1 MTKEPQAPSL
11 GLSLIPVLFLIV
23 LLTVNVLIFGDGA
36 LDGSN
41 QIVLLVSAGLAA
53 LLAMRLGFH
62 WETLQDGIVNSIKS
76 TLSAILILLF
86 IGSLAGTWF
95 LSGVVPAMIYYGL
108 DLLNPTVFLIAAC
121 VVCAIVAIA
130 TGSSWTTVATV
141 GVALLGI
148 GKALGLSEAMIGG
161 AIISGSYFGDKLS
174 PLSDT
179 TNLAPAMAGTDLFT
193 HIRYMIY
200 TTGPSMLI
208 TLILFGI
215 LGFTAGG
222 EGAIADVEVVK
233 MAILE
238 KFEVNLWLFLVPVVV
253 LVMIAR
259 KTPAIPALFIGSLLG
274 AAFALIFQMPVVLE
288 VAGMQDA
295 GRSYQAFAGV
305 MKAMYGSISV
315 TTSNAIVNELFS
327 TGGMAGMLNTIWLIV
342 CAMTFGGVMETAGF
356 LKRIANAIISLAHS
370 TGSLVASTV
379 GTCVFFNLTA
389 SDQYLAIVVPG
400 RMYADV
406 YRERGLDPKVL
417 SRTLEDSGTVTSVL
431 VPWNTC
437 GMTQATVLGVATLT
451 YLPFA
456 FFNLISPLMTM
467 LFAYANIKIA
477 RLPKEEAVKA

>member
-1 MTKEPQAPSL
+1 MSPDVKMPSL
-11 GLSLIPVLFLIV
+11 GLALVPVVFLI
-23 LLTVNVLIFGDGA
+23 LFLTVNVLIFGDGA

-41 QIVLLVSAGLAA
+41 QIVLLISAGLAA
-53 LLAMRLGFH
+53 VLAMRLGYS
-62 WETLQDGIVNSIKS
+62 WETLQDGIVKSISS
-76 TLSAILILLF
+76 TLSAIIILLF
-86 IGSLAGTWF
+86 IGALAGTWF
-95 LSGVVPAMIYYGL
+95 LSGIVPAMIYYGL
-108 DLLNPTVFLIAAC
+108 DILSPGIFLVAAC
-121 VVCAIVAIA
+121 IVCAIVAIA

-148 GKALGLSEAMIGG
+148 GKTLGLSEAMIGG

-200 TTGPSMLI
+200 TTGPSMII
-208 TLILFGI
+208 TLIIFGF
-215 LGFTAGG
+215 LGFSANSD
-222 EGAIADVEVVK
+222 GALGDVEVVK
-233 MAILE
+233 SAILE
-238 KFEVNLWLFLVPVVV
+238 KFTINPWLFLVPVVV

-259 KTPAIPALFIGSLLG
+259 KTPAIPALFFGSLLG
-274 AAFALIFQMPVVLE
+274 AVFALIFQMPTVLE
-288 VAGMQDA
+288 VADMPEA
-295 GRSYQAFAGV
+295 SLFYQAFAGT

-315 TTSNAIVNELFS
+315 TTSNEIVNDLFS
-327 TGGMAGMLNTIWLIV
+327 TGGMAGMLYTIWLVV
-342 CAMTFGGVMETAGF
+342 CAMIFGGVMETAGF

-379 GTCVFFNLTA
+379 CTCVFFNLTA

-406 YRERGLDPKVL
+406 YKKRGLDAKVL

-451 YLPFA
+451 YLPYA
-456 FFNLISPLMTM
+456 FFNIISPFMTM

-477 RLPKEEAVKA
+477 RIPKSEA

>member
-1 MTKEPQAPSL
+1 MTKEPQAPGL

-23 LLTVNVLIFGDGA
+23 LLTVNVLVFGDGA

-53 LLAMRLGFH
+53 FLAMRMGFT
-62 WETLQDGIVNSIKS
+62 WESLQDGIVNSIKS
-76 TLSAILILLF
+76 TLSALLILLF

-108 DLLNPTVFLIAAC
+108 DLLNPTVFLVAAC

-193 HIRYMIY
+193 HIRYMLY
-200 TTGPSMLI
+200 TTVPSMLI
-208 TLILFGI
+208 TLVLFGI
-215 LGFTAGG
+215 LGFTSGG
-222 EGAIADVEVVK
+222 DGAVTDVEVVK

-238 KFEVNLWLFLVPVVV
+238 KFDVHIGLFIVPVVV

-259 KTPAIPALFIGSLLG
+259 KTPAIPALFVGTLLG
-274 AAFALIFQMPVVLE
+274 AVFALIFQMPVVLE
-288 VAGMQDA
+288 VAGMEE
-295 GRSYQAFAGV
+295 GSTTYQAFAGV

-315 TTSNAIVNELFS
+315 STSNPIVNDLFS
-327 TGGMAGMLNTIWLIV
+327 TGGMAGMMNTIWLII

-356 LKRIANAIISLAHS
+356 LKRIAASIISMAHS

-379 GTCVFFNLTA
+379 GTCIFFNLTA

-406 YRERGLDPKVL
+406 YRERGLDAKVL

-477 RLPKEEAVKA
+477 RIPKAEAVKA

>member
-1 MTKEPQAPSL
+1 MSPDVKMPSL
-11 GLSLIPVLFLIV
+11 GLALVPVVFLI
-23 LLTVNVLIFGDGA
+23 LFLTVNVLIFGDGA

-41 QIVLLVSAGLAA
+41 QIVLLISAGLAA
-53 LLAMRLGFH
+53 VLAMRLGYS
-62 WETLQDGIVNSIKS
+62 WETLQDGIVKSISS
-76 TLSAILILLF
+76 TLSAIIILLF
-86 IGSLAGTWF
+86 IGALAGTWF
-95 LSGVVPAMIYYGL
+95 LSGIVPAMIYYGL
-108 DLLNPTVFLIAAC
+108 DILSPGIFLVAAC
-121 VVCAIVAIA
+121 IVCAIVAIA

-148 GKALGLSEAMIGG
+148 GKTLGLSEAMIGG

-200 TTGPSMLI
+200 TTGPSMII
-208 TLILFGI
+208 TLIIFGF
-215 LGFTAGG
+215 LGFSANSD
-222 EGAIADVEVVK
+222 GALGDVEVVK
-233 MAILE
+233 SAILE
-238 KFEVNLWLFLVPVVV
+238 KFTINPWLFLVPVVV

-259 KTPAIPALFIGSLLG
+259 KTPAIPALFFGSLLG
-274 AAFALIFQMPVVLE
+274 AVFALIFQMPTVLE
-288 VAGMQDA
+288 VADMPEA
-295 GRSYQAFAGV
+295 SLFYQAFAGT

-315 TTSNAIVNELFS
+315 TTSNEIVNDLFS
-327 TGGMAGMLNTIWLIV
+327 TGGMAGMLYTIWLVV
-342 CAMTFGGVMETAGF
+342 CAMIFGGVMETAGF

-406 YRERGLDPKVL
+406 YKKRGLDAKVL

-451 YLPFA
+451 YLPYA
-456 FFNLISPLMTM
+456 FFNIISPFMTM

-477 RLPKEEAVKA
+477 RIPKSEA

>member
-1 MTKEPQAPSL
+1 MTKEPKAPSL

-53 LLAMRLGFH
+53 VLAMRLGFS

-95 LSGVVPAMIYYGL
+95 LSGIVPAMIYYGL

-121 VVCAIVAIA
+121 VVCAIVAVA

-215 LGFTAGG
+215 LGFTSSGD
-222 EGAIADVEVVK
+222 GAIADVEVVK

-238 KFEVNLWLFLVPVVV
+238 KFEINPWLFLVPVVV

-274 AAFALIFQMPVVLE
+274 AAFALVFQMPVVLE
-288 VAGMQDA
+288 VADMQDA
-295 GRSYQAFAGV
+295 GTAYQAFAGV

-315 TTSNAIVNELFS
+315 TTSNEIVNELFS

-356 LKRIANAIISLAHS
+356 LKRIASAIISLAHS

-406 YRERGLDPKVL
+406 YRERGLHPKVL

-477 RLPKEEAVKA
+477 RLPKA